1 MQRDERPATAAQ
13 IEYARDLILKLGY
26 DLDWYDLD
34 KMTRGQNSGENDV
47 EATDVWDAEDVFR
60 KLKVVEYL
68 LGSDDNI
75 AEIMKVAK
83 IDEG

>member
-34 KMTRGQNSGENDV
+34 KMTRGQSAGRDNGRGQRACFVYNS
-47 EATDVWDAEDVFR
+47 A
-60 KLKVVEYL
+60 
-68 LGSDDNI
+68 
-75 AEIMKVAK
+75 
-83 IDEG
+83 